1 MLSLL
6 AALLV
11 GCGGS
16 HDARVTA
23 ELDRADSLLR
33 TSDTAAHSAALRQML
48 ALDTARALQSDE
60 ALRAR
65 HALLLVQARYKCYV
79 TIPADSALI
88 DQARRYYADH
98 HGSSAN
104 HERYTRTLIYSGAVA
119 EELGHPQQA
128 MQYYLEAEDTADPND
143 HFNLGYVNLRIGGI
157 YESEYTTDSTD
168 LVRYKYALPH
178 FEKAGSDYYQA
189 VCLTGIGGL
198 YRTHN
203 NDSALHYLQQAISFS
218 KEHGLT
224 YNYYK
229 SLDKLCGLYYYLAE
243 YKKSKDLATKLIQEN
258 QGEYDGTQ
266 YLSYGIRSF
275 AELGMTDSA
284 EQYFK
289 MLPLPQSLV
298 DSMRWLKDL
307 AEIYRSKGDFRNY
320 SVYAFKSDSIADVLM
335 LNSYQVQL
343 KEAEEKYN
351 NASIKLNS
359 AQKQNVIYI
368 LLIVLFALSVLLLIL
383 SLLYQRVRKRH
394 LMSLAEMGTI
404 SSRLIQAE
412 KMLKEN
418 HSATQKAVEAHFAV
432 VKELNEKL
440 SYDMTSISF
449 FDLLH
454 GKRVNCDL
462 SLEKLSDKFWV
473 NLRTAVDAE
482 NAGIVSHI
490 EDMNVCDNNDVRL
503 VMLCFF
509 GLSNEVIKL
518 CMNFTNKRTVSNYK
532 NRIIK
537 LISTTEN
544 TLDEYKMKFISLKNK

>member
-1 MLSLL
+1 
-6 AALLV
+6 
-11 GCGGS
+11 
-16 HDARVTA
+16 
-23 ELDRADSLLR
+23 
-33 TSDTAAHSAALRQML
+33 
-48 ALDTARALQSDE
+48 
-60 ALRAR
+60 
-65 HALLLVQARYKCYV
+65 
-79 TIPADSALI
+79 
-88 DQARRYYADH
+88 
-98 HGSSAN
+98 
-104 HERYTRTLIYSGAVA
+104 
-119 EELGHPQQA
+119 
-128 MQYYLEAEDTADPND
+128 
-143 HFNLGYVNLRIGGI
+143 
-157 YESEYTTDSTD
+157 
-168 LVRYKYALPH
+168 
-178 FEKAGSDYYQA
+178 
-189 VCLTGIGGL
+189 
-198 YRTHN
+198 
-203 NDSALHYLQQAISFS
+203 
-218 KEHGLT
+218 
-224 YNYYK
+224 
-229 SLDKLCGLYYYLAE
+229 
-243 YKKSKDLATKLIQEN
+243 
-258 QGEYDGTQ
+258 
-266 YLSYGIRSF
+266 
-275 AELGMTDSA
+275 
-284 EQYFK
+284 

-368 LLIVLFALSVLLLIL
+368 LLIILFALSVVLLTL
-383 SLLYQRVRKRH
+383 SLLYQRARKRH

-412 KMLKEN
+412 KMLQEN

-432 VKELNEKL
+432 VRELNEKL
-440 SYDMTSISF
+440 RYDTTSISF

-544 TLDEYKMKFISLKNK
+544 TLDEYKIKFISLKNK